1 MQQDILLELLI
12 SRVERSS
19 MRFSVIL
26 SVGGTIVEGDVV
38 SEREYFEEVAS
49 LIKSVNPDT
58 QETFASVPDL
68 MDHVAM
74 RGLDEGRDPE
84 ITREFR
90 ENVSNSYVHLKNSVL
105 WVEGEQRNMS
115 GSLWRGKLDAVDGF
129 WLGRTG

>member
-1 MQQDILLELLI
+1 M
-12 SRVERSS
+12 
-19 MRFSVIL
+19 
-26 SVGGTIVEGDVV
+26 
-38 SEREYFEEVAS
+38 AS

-68 MDHVAM
+68 MDQVAM

-84 ITREFR
+84 IIREFR
-90 ENVSNSYVHLKNSVL
+90 ENVANSYVHLKNSVL

-129 WLGRTG
+129 WLVRTD